1 MINKGEL
8 QAIISKY
15 NLGGMID
22 AVKWTVKD
30 NHLTIKFNAPTKDMI
45 GEITHTKFDLED
57 SEFAVYNTS
66 QLDKLLAIT
75 SGDINL
81 QLEKTGKIFGRLL
94 IEDTNYKLNYSLSD
108 LLLIQEPGKVNDP
121 NDYIIESTLESDA
134 ISAVIKAKNALQ
146 SDNVNFT
153 ITTNFDGD
161 QVLTMV
167 FGDNSNHTHKVEYI
181 VPDTVVTGTQFNFNI
196 PFNSEMI
203 RVVFANNKDAN
214 KAHMSLNVQGL
225 LKLVFEG
232 DNWKSTY
239 YIVRKADQ

>member
-1 MINKGEL
+1 
-8 QAIISKY
+8 
-15 NLGGMID
+15 MID
-22 AVKWTVKD
+22 AVKWSTQDKQ
-30 NHLTIKFNAPTKDMI
+30 LTIKFNAPTRDMI
-45 GEITHTKFDLED
+45 GEVTHASFDLED
-57 SEFAVYNTS
+57 SEIAIYNTS

-75 SGDINL
+75 SGDLNL
-81 QLEKTGKIFGRLL
+81 QLEKTGRIFSKLV
-94 IEDTNYKLNYSLSD
+94 IEDVSYKLNYSLSD
-108 LLLIQEPGKVNDP
+108 LLLIQEPGKVNNP

-181 VPDTVVTGTQFNFNI
+181 VPDTVVTGDHFNFNI

-203 RVVFANNKDAN
+203 RVIFANNKDAN

-232 DNWKSTY
+232 DKWNSTY

>member
-1 MINKGEL
+1 
-8 QAIISKY
+8 
-15 NLGGMID
+15 MID
-22 AVKWTVKD
+22 AVKWSTQDKQ
-30 NHLTIKFNAPTKDMI
+30 LTIKFNAPTRDMI
-45 GEITHTKFDLED
+45 GEVTHTSFDLED
-57 SEFAVYNTS
+57 SEIAIYNTY

-75 SGDINL
+75 SGDLNL
-81 QLEKTGKIFGRLL
+81 QLEKTGRIFSKLV
-94 IEDTNYKLNYSLSD
+94 IEDVSYKLNYSLSD

-153 ITTNFDGD
+153 ITTNFDGE

-167 FGDNSNHTHKVEYI
+167 FDDNSNHTHKVEYI
-181 VPDTVVTGTQFNFNI
+181 VPDTVVTGDHFNFNI

-203 RVVFANNKDAN
+203 RVIFANNKDAN

-232 DNWKSTY
+232 DKWKSIY

>member
-1 MINKGEL
+1 MVNKGEL

-15 NLGGMID
+15 NLSGMID
-22 AVKWTVKD
+22 AVKWTVKEKQL
-30 NHLTIKFNAPTKDMI
+30 NIKFNALTKDMI
-45 GEITHTKFDLED
+45 GEVTYNGFDLED
-57 SEFAVYNTS
+57 CEIAIYNTS
-66 QLDKLLAIT
+66 QLDKLLGIT
-75 SGDINL
+75 SGDLNL
-81 QLEKTGKIFGRLL
+81 QLEKTGRIFSKLV
-94 IEDTNYKLNYSLSD
+94 IEDVSYKLNYSLSD
-108 LLLIQEPGKVNDP
+108 LLLINEPGKVNDP
-121 NDYIIESTLESDA
+121 NDYIIESTFESDA

-153 ITTNFDGD
+153 ITQNFDGE

-167 FGDNSNHTHKVEYI
+167 FGDNSTHTNKIEYI
-181 VPDTVVTGTQFNFNI
+181 VPDTVITGQQYNFNI

-214 KAHMSLNVQGL
+214 VAHMSLNIQGL
-225 LKLVFEG
+225 LKFVFEG

>member
-22 AVKWTVKD
+22 AVKWSIQGKQ
-30 NHLTIKFNAPTKDMI
+30 LAIKFNAPTRDMI
-45 GEITHTKFDLED
+45 GEVTHTSFDLED
-57 SEFAVYNTS
+57 SEIAIYNTS

-81 QLEKTGKIFGRLL
+81 QLEKTGRIFSKLV
-94 IEDTNYKLNYSLSD
+94 IEDVSYKLNYSLSD

-181 VPDTVVTGTQFNFNI
+181 VPDTVVTGDHFNFNI

-203 RVVFANNKDAN
+203 RVIFANNKDAN

-232 DNWKSTY
+232 DKWNSTY

>member
-22 AVKWTVKD
+22 AVKWSTQDKQ
-30 NHLTIKFNAPTKDMI
+30 LTIKFNAPTRDMI
-45 GEITHTKFDLED
+45 GEVTHTSFDLED
-57 SEFAVYNTS
+57 SEIAIYNTS

-75 SGDINL
+75 SGDLNL
-81 QLEKTGKIFGRLL
+81 QLEKTGRIFSKLV
-94 IEDTNYKLNYSLSD
+94 IEDVSYKLNYSLSD

-153 ITTNFDGD
+153 ITTNFDGE

-181 VPDTVVTGTQFNFNI
+181 VPDTVVTGDHFNFNI

-203 RVVFANNKDAN
+203 RVIFANNKDAN

-232 DNWKSTY
+232 DKWNSTY

>member
-1 MINKGEL
+1 
-8 QAIISKY
+8 
-15 NLGGMID
+15 MID
-22 AVKWTVKD
+22 AVKWSIQDKQ
-30 NHLTIKFNAPTKDMI
+30 LTIKFNAPTRDMI
-45 GEITHTKFDLED
+45 GEVTHTSFDLED
-57 SEFAVYNTS
+57 SEIAIYNTS

-75 SGDINL
+75 SGDLNL
-81 QLEKTGKIFGRLL
+81 QLEKTGRIFSKLV
-94 IEDTNYKLNYSLSD
+94 IEDVSYKLNYSLSD

-181 VPDTVVTGTQFNFNI
+181 VPDTVVTGDHFNFNI

-203 RVVFANNKDAN
+203 RVIFANNKDAN

-232 DNWKSTY
+232 DKGKVL
-239 YIVRKADQ
+239 IIL

>member
-8 QAIISKY
+8 QSTISKY

-22 AVKWTVKD
+22 AVKWSTQDKQ
-30 NHLTIKFNAPTKDMI
+30 LTIKFNAPTRDMI
-45 GEITHTKFDLED
+45 GEVTHTSFDLED
-57 SEFAVYNTS
+57 SEIAIYNTS

-75 SGDINL
+75 SGDLNL
-81 QLEKTGKIFGRLL
+81 QLEKTGRIFSKLV
-94 IEDTNYKLNYSLSD
+94 IEDVSYKLNYSLSD

-181 VPDTVVTGTQFNFNI
+181 VPDTVVTGDHFNFNI

-203 RVVFANNKDAN
+203 RVIFANNKDAN

-232 DNWKSTY
+232 DKWNSTY